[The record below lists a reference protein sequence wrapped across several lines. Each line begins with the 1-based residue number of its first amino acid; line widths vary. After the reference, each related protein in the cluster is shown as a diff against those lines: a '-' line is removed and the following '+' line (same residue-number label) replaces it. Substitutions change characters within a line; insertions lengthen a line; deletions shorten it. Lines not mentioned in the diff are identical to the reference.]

1 MQTLTLA
8 WRNLWRNWKR
18 TLVSLSA
25 VGLGLALVIF
35 FGGLMAG
42 ILGDAKNQLDSSG
55 MGHLELTG
63 KGWRTHRAVGDV
75 LSDPEGVRARLQ
87 LPPGAEVSTRVV
99 LRGLL
104 SSSHGNEAVELHG
117 VDFADEVRVAEYA
130 HQVVQGAAPAA
141 GDPRGLLVGEELARR
156 LQLQVGSK
164 VKVLVQR
171 ADGELGAE
179 LFKVRGVFHAITS
192 GLSRHRVLLDR
203 PAAAQLAGI
212 RGAHQIVIQLD
223 RAADADLLAPR
234 LQAALGG
241 EVEVRTYSQLF
252 PTFKALEAYA
262 DSAIV
267 YASIFVYLLVG
278 LGILNT
284 TLMSVLERT
293 REFGVMQALGTRPAG
308 ILAMVLAESFWIG
321 SIAIVFGLA
330 LGLGLTWYGSTTSIL
345 DYSKVMGEGLETGG
359 VVMRS
364 AFVTRFSPAQG
375 AQAAAAVY
383 AMALLVGLFPAWR
396 VSRMHPVEALHAR

>member
-1 MQTLTLA
+1 VA
-8 WRNLWRNWKR
+8 
-18 TLVSLSA
+18 
-25 VGLGLALVIF
+25 
-35 FGGLMAG
+35 
-42 ILGDAKNQLDSSG
+42 
-55 MGHLELTG
+55 
-63 KGWRTHRAVGDV
+63 
-75 LSDPEGVRARLQ
+75 
-87 LPPGAEVSTRVV
+87 TRVV

-130 HQVVQGAAPAA
+130 HQVVKGAAPAS
-141 GDPRGLLVGEELARR
+141 GDARGLLVGEELARH
-156 LQLQVGSK
+156 LHLQVGSK
-164 VKVLVQR
+164 VKVMVQR

-179 LFKVRGVFHAITS
+179 LFKVRGIFHAITS

-203 PAAAQLAGI
+203 PAAAQLAGVH
-212 RGAHQIVIQLD
+212 GAHQIVIQLD
-223 RAADADLLAPR
+223 HAADADTLAPR
-234 LQAALGG
+234 LEAALGG

-252 PTFKALEAYA
+252 PIFKALEAYA
-262 DSAIV
+262 DSFIV

-308 ILAMVLAESFWIG
+308 VLAIVLAESFWIG

-330 LGLGLTWYGSTTSIL
+330 LGLGLTWYGSTTSLL
-345 DYSKVMGEGLETGG
+345 DYSKVMGEGMETGG

-364 AFVTRFSPAQG
+364 AFVTRFSPTQG
-375 AQAAAAVY
+375 AKAAAAVY
-383 AMALLVGLFPAWR
+383 VMALLVGLFPAWR
-396 VSRMHPVEALHAR
+396 VSRMRPVEALHAR

>member
-1 MQTLTLA
+1 MLTLA
-8 WRNLWRNWKR
+8 WRNIWRNWRR

-25 VGLGLALVIF
+25 VGLGLTLVIF
-35 FGGLMAG
+35 FGGLMSG

-55 MGHLELTG
+55 MGHVELTAP
-63 KGWRTHRAVGDV
+63 GWRAHRAVGAV
-75 LSDPEGVRARLQ
+75 LAEPEQLRARLQ
-87 LPPGAEVSTRVV
+87 LPAGAEVATRVV

-104 SSSHGNEAVELHG
+104 SSAHGNEAVELHG

-130 HQVVQGAAPAA
+130 HQVVKGAAPAA
-141 GDPRGLLVGEELARR
+141 GDPRGLLVGEELAQR

-164 VKVLVQR
+164 VKVMVQR

-179 LFKVRGVFHAITS
+179 LFKVRGLFHALTS

-203 PAAAQLAGI
+203 GAAAGLAGI
-212 RGAHQIVIQLD
+212 HGAHQIVIQLD
-223 RAADADLLAPR
+223 RAADADTLAPR
-234 LQAALGG
+234 LEAALGDA
-241 EVEVRTYSQLF
+241 VEVRTYSQLF
-252 PTFKALEAYA
+252 PIFKALEAYA
-262 DSAIV
+262 DSFIV

-308 ILAMVLAESFWIG
+308 VLAIVLAESFWIG

-330 LGLGLTWYGSTTSIL
+330 LGLGLTWYGSTTSLL
-345 DYSKVMGEGLETGG
+345 DYSKVMGEGMETGG

-364 AFVTRFSPAQG
+364 AFVTRFSPTQG
-375 AQAAAAVY
+375 AKAAAAVY
-383 AMALLVGLFPAWR
+383 VMALLVGLFPAWR
-396 VSRMHPVEALHAR
+396 VSRMRPVEALHAR